1 MSILSPTFRSYHQK
15 YLLQR
20 HPWLLTALD
29 IEPGEDLLNSH
40 VACRLNGY
48 VGGYGKPSDF
58 DQEWEK
64 LGLNEKMADY
74 VRNQMKRGRYQ

>member
-1 MSILSPTFRSYHQK
+1 M
-15 YLLQR
+15 
-20 HPWLLTALD
+20 D

-48 VGGYGKPSDF
+48 VGGYGTPSAF